1 MKNFFILFLILS
13 LNLFAQSLSNK
24 WVLVSEINGEK
35 IFVDTTTI
43 KHLENQITV
52 LSFTF
57 FEKPK
62 SFPAISE
69 KVASAK
75 EQILFT
81 LLNQK
86 YSRIGTLYYD
96 DKLKILGEFSTP
108 GLNINT
114 QTFAEPIDS
123 NQAIKNIYNF
133 CLNYINKKEQISLE
147 EEAKIKNEKKR
158 EFLKSITEKNPAENV
173 KKENPISSQEKK
185 SGKDST
191 LKIVDARSSLDK
203 KYSKPMSSSS
213 DEWKLAD
220 DSKTI
225 FTDGTKFAF
234 QVSSWKNKAKAESE
248 VRKLKA
254 KGYNA
259 FVVEAN
265 VPGKGGIWYRVRVGY
280 FNSIDEAQS
289 SQRKLK

>member
-1 MKNFFILFLILS
+1 MKKFFIL
-13 LNLFAQSLSNK
+13 LFIFNQFIIAQSLSNK

-57 FEKPK
+57 FSNPK
-62 SFPAISE
+62 KFPLMNE
-69 KVASAK
+69 KVFSTK

-86 YSRIGTLYYD
+86 YSRIGTLYYN

-123 NQAIKNIYNF
+123 NQAIKNIYTY

-147 EEAKIKNEKKR
+147 EETRIKNEKKR
-158 EFLKSITEKNPAENV
+158 EFLKNIAEKASRDLVNDISEISV
-173 KKENPISSQEKK
+173 TKKVN
-185 SGKDST
+185 KDST
-191 LKIVDARSSLDK
+191 AKAIDSKNANDK
-203 KYSKPMSSSS
+203 RNIFASNKNKE
-213 DEWKLAD
+213 EWKVAD

-225 FTDGTKFAF
+225 FTDGTKFVF
-234 QVSSWKNKAKAESE
+234 QVSSWRNKSKAESE

-254 KGYNA
+254 QGFDA
-259 FVVEAN
+259 FIVQAN
-265 VPGKGGIWYRVRVGY
+265 IPQKGGIWYRVRVGY
-280 FNSIDEAQS
+280 FDSLNEAQNN
-289 SQRKLK
+289 QRKLK